1 MNTVPEMSFEATVE
15 RELQEIKR
23 DVGVLLQAMRIL
35 GGALG
40 VRDAIERLTH
50 SLEHRYPTD
59 PGVAE

>member
-1 MNTVPEMSFEATVE
+1 MNHVPELSFEATVE
-15 RELQEIKR
+15 HELQEIRR
-23 DVGVLLQAMRIL
+23 DVATLLQAMRIL

-40 VRDAIERLTH
+40 VKDAIDRLAH